1 MLTAG
6 PGRGPRRGHPRA
18 SPTVVGMQDSPRR
31 GTPPHDHTPGSP
43 GSPDPSGRSAA
54 DAARVKL
61 AATAAGLAVLASAF
75 VSGDVWATVLGI
87 VLAVAGAVLGVVA
100 LARLR
105 GSAVRPLV
113 ISLSVIAILWGTLN
127 AFGGGSRLLVWPASE
142 AFQECTDR
150 ALTLS
155 STSQCQQQLTDNVWR
170 HLSGDPVETG
180 FPTQQPSPGPSAS
193 TSSPSPSATSTG
205 TGSPTAAPSSAASG
219 TPTGTPST

>member
-1 MLTAG
+1 M
-6 PGRGPRRGHPRA
+6 
-18 SPTVVGMQDSPRR
+18 
-31 GTPPHDHTPGSP
+31 
-43 GSPDPSGRSAA
+43 
-54 DAARVKL
+54 KL

-87 VLAVAGAVLGVVA
+87 VLAVAGVVLGIVA
-100 LARLR
+100 LSRLR
-105 GSAVRPLV
+105 GSAVRALV

-180 FPTQQPSPGPSAS
+180 FPTQQPSPDPSAS
-193 TSSPSPSATSTG
+193 ASPSPSPSATTTG

>member
-31 GTPPHDHTPGSP
+31 GTPPHDHTP

-180 FPTQQPSPGPSAS
+180 FPTQQPSPDPSAS
-193 TSSPSPSATSTG
+193 ASSSPSPSATTTG

-219 TPTGTPST
+219 APSGTPST

>member
-1 MLTAG
+1 
-6 PGRGPRRGHPRA
+6 
-18 SPTVVGMQDSPRR
+18 
-31 GTPPHDHTPGSP
+31 GSP

-75 VSGDVWATVLGI
+75 ESGDVWATVLGI

-193 TSSPSPSATSTG
+193 TSSSPSPSATSTG

-219 TPTGTPST
+219 TPSGTPST

>member
-1 MLTAG
+1 
-6 PGRGPRRGHPRA
+6 
-18 SPTVVGMQDSPRR
+18 MQDSPRR

-75 VSGDVWATVLGI
+75 ESGDVWATVLGI

-193 TSSPSPSATSTG
+193 TSSSPSPSATSTG

-219 TPTGTPST
+219 TPSGTPST

>member
-1 MLTAG
+1 
-6 PGRGPRRGHPRA
+6 
-18 SPTVVGMQDSPRR
+18 MQDSPRR

-180 FPTQQPSPGPSAS
+180 FPTQQPSPDPSAS
-193 TSSPSPSATSTG
+193 ASPSPSATTTG

-219 TPTGTPST
+219 TPSGTPST

>member
-1 MLTAG
+1 
-6 PGRGPRRGHPRA
+6 
-18 SPTVVGMQDSPRR
+18 MQDSPHR
-31 GTPPHDHTPGSP
+31 GTPPHDRTP

-54 DAARVKL
+54 DSARVKL

-87 VLAVAGAVLGVVA
+87 VLAVAGVVLGIVA
-100 LARLR
+100 LSQLR
-105 GSAVRPLV
+105 GSAVRALV

-180 FPTQQPSPGPSAS
+180 FPTQQPSPDPSAS
-193 TSSPSPSATSTG
+193 ASPSPSATTTG